1 MQMIAIIGLGNPDK
15 QYDNTYHNV
24 GFMAIDHF
32 AKNYGLSFTKQK
44 YKGVVAE
51 GVVDGEKVVL
61 LKPHTYMNLS
71 GQAVV
76 QLKNKLKLDL
86 KQIIVVYD
94 DIDIPLG
101 TLRFRKSGS
110 PGTHNGMRNITSLLG
125 SQEFARLRV
134 GIGQDT
140 RVPLVSY
147 VLSTVDKLSGE
158 KLQQAFEKSDK
169 ALLQFIKS
177 EGDIDNIDFNL
188 L

>member
-1 MQMIAIIGLGNPDK
+1 MIAIIGLGNPDK

-24 GFMAIDHF
+24 GFMTIDHF
-32 AKNYGLSFTKQK
+32 AKTNGLNFTKKK

-51 GVVDGEKVVL
+51 GVIEGEKVVL

-76 QLKNKLKLDL
+76 ELKNKLKLDL
-86 KQIIVVYD
+86 HQIIVVYD

-110 PGTHNGMRNITSLLG
+110 PGTHNGMRNITTLLG
-125 SQEFARLRV
+125 SQDFARLRV

-140 RVPLVSY
+140 RMPLVNY
-147 VLSTVDKLSGE
+147 VLSSIDKSSGE
-158 KLQQAFEKSDK
+158 KLKTAFEKSDK

-177 EGDIDNIDFNL
+177 EGKIDNIDFNL